1 MHVVFAEHRVEHRV
15 RAGERAGVRGDRRDA
30 LLRDADLHGD
40 DRLAVRRRARER
52 GAQPRAV
59 AAAFEIDHDHARV
72 GIVGEPFDAGGD
84 IDAGLVAGRDEMA
97 EAEPALD
104 RLREEVG
111 AERAALADD
120 ADRAG
125 ARPQR
130 IEIGREGR
138 VEAGMDVE
146 HAEAVRARAASCR
159 RRAQRRASSSCSAR
173 PSSPVSAK
181 PDENI
186 TAAFT
191 PLAMHSSAAC
201 SAALAGTAM
210 IA

>member
-15 RAGERAGVRGDRRDA
+15 GAGERAGVRGDRRDA

-40 DRLAVRRRARER
+40 DRLAVRGRARER

-72 GIVGEPFDAGGD
+72 GIVGEPFDAFGD
-84 IDAGLVAGRDEMA
+84 IDVGLVAGRDEMA

-104 RLREEVG
+104 REREEVG

-130 IEIGREGR
+130 IEVGREGR
-138 VEAGMDVE
+138 IEPGMDVE
-146 HAEAVRARAASCR
+146 HAEAIRPEQLHAARRAAARQLRPAARGLPRRSRRSR
-159 RRAQRRASSSCSAR
+159 RRTSRRPSRPWRCIRPPPAAR
-173 PSSPVSAK
+173 PWPA
-181 PDENI
+181 PR
-186 TAAFT
+186 
-191 PLAMHSSAAC
+191 
-201 SAALAGTAM
+201 
-210 IA
+210 